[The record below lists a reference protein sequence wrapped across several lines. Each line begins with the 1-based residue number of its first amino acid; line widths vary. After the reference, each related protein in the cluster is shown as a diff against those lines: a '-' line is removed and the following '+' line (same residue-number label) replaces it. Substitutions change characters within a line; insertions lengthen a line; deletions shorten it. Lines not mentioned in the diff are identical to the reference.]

1 MAKFLDKI
9 RGNKYVDWAFYGLR
23 PCVLALIASA
33 LLSLLWVTV
42 INDVPFMNNIL
53 GYLNWK
59 AILIFVLVY
68 AMLNTRKLR
77 RLHPVV
83 FLAISAVMGIAL
95 YSI

>member
-1 MAKFLDKI
+1 M
-9 RGNKYVDWAFYGLR
+9 DWAFYGLR